1 MWRASDPERA
11 ASRRRRRSETIP
23 DHRPPGWILYR
34 YLAREVA
41 GPTFFSLVGLTGV
54 VLTKELLGYSDLVIN
69 RGLGGDAVLQIAFY
83 QIVPLL
89 TLVFPLA
96 VLMGVLIALGRLGA
110 DLEILI
116 LETLGVRA
124 TRLAGPIGS
133 LAIVLALICLG
144 LSLVASPWASRS
156 LDEALLAMSRENP
169 AAQMRAG
176 KVNRFGDWRL
186 QAREVSA
193 RGDQLRNVLLW
204 MPVLGDTIFASRG
217 TLTANADGG
226 IDMTLQDGRAFLEP
240 RSGPR
245 HLEFDMLSAT
255 LPESSKPIERDEDE
269 QIQGMSLAELGERG
283 QRELERGARYPEHA
297 VEWHRRLATP
307 VTTLIF
313 GLIAIPLFLTRKE
326 YSRSAGGVWGLGT
339 IVAYFGMVQLG
350 DGLIQDGTLSAVMG
364 VWLPN
369 LVIAAIGLWL
379 FSTIARQ
386 GVFGREVDRQRGGSP
401 PRTQRQFKGARRFAL
416 QRYVAGRFVQFA
428 LLAFGILLT
437 AYLLIDLLE
446 RLSWFAKY
454 EATALEVARFY
465 GARIPLLASRVIP
478 MSLLVGTAL
487 TASHLA
493 VQGELMGMRSCGIP
507 APAALAPVLVLCSAV
522 VPLFFVLNNEI
533 IPRAS
538 ERQDEIKRTEI
549 KVRSAESEARRAA
562 KRANRREA
570 RAPIWYRAS
579 GQLFQV
585 GMMDVDRGVAEDI
598 AIFELEKTGL
608 PVQRTIARS
617 ARHIG
622 KGNWRLHQPRHF
634 ELEGDLFYEGEAVSF
649 ARLGKEVPAEVDTM
663 HYSLAKLRS
672 EIAAVEA
679 NDLDATTLRV
689 DYHAK
694 MAAPLACIVLPA
706 IVLFFA
712 VMGPPFPTSSTTLL
726 VSGALG
732 VGSVLMNGT
741 GASLGYGG
749 ALPAWLAGWGPTL
762 ILTGLAVGLALRVRS
777 QSR

>member
-1 MWRASDPERA
+1 
-11 ASRRRRRSETIP
+11 
-23 DHRPPGWILYR
+23 
-34 YLAREVA
+34 
-41 GPTFFSLVGLTGV
+41 

-69 RGLGGDAVLQIAFY
+69 RGLGADAVAQIAFY
-83 QIVPLL
+83 QIVPLV

-96 VLMGVLIALGRLGA
+96 VLMGALVALGRLGA

-124 TRLAGPIGS
+124 TRLAGPIG
-133 LAIVLALICLG
+133 VLAVALSLVCLW
-144 LSLVASPWASRS
+144 LSLVAAPWASRS
-156 LDEALLAMSRENP
+156 LDAALLEMSRENP

-176 KVNRFGDWRL
+176 KVNRFGQWRL

-193 RGDQLRNVLLW
+193 RGDKLKNVLLW
-204 MPVLGDTIFASRG
+204 MPSLGDTVFAKRG
-217 TLTANADGG
+217 TLQANDEGG
-226 IDMTLQDGRAFLEP
+226 IYMTLENGRAFLEP

-245 HLEFDMLSAT
+245 HLEFETLSAT
-255 LPESSKPIERDEDE
+255 LPDSSRPIERDDEDRR
-269 QIQGMSLAELGERG
+269 QGMSLAELAAGV
-283 QRELERGARYPEHA
+283 REEIKRKRRYPEHL

-350 DGLIQDGTLSAVMG
+350 DGLIQNKTLSAAAG

-369 LVIAAIGLWL
+369 FIVAALGLSM
-379 FSTIARQ
+379 FSTIASK
-386 GVFGREVDRQRGGSP
+386 GVFGREVDRQRGGSK
-401 PRTQRQFKGARRFAL
+401 PRQQKHFKGPRRWAL
-416 QRYVAGRFVQFA
+416 QRYVAGRFLQFA
-428 LLAFGILLT
+428 LLAFGVLLS
-437 AYLLIDLLE
+437 AYLLIDILE

-454 EATALEVARFY
+454 EATAMEVVRFY
-465 GARIPLLASRVIP
+465 GARVPLLASRVIP
-478 MSLLVGTAL
+478 MSLLVATAL
-487 TASHLA
+487 TASDLA
-493 VQGELMGMRSCGIP
+493 AQGELMGMRSCGIP
-507 APAALAPVLVLCSAV
+507 AVRALAPVLVLCALV

-549 KVRSAESEARRAA
+549 KVRSAEAEARRAA
-562 KRANRREA
+562 RRAARREP
-570 RAPIWYRAS
+570 RAPVWYRDS

-585 GMMDVDRGVAEDI
+585 GKLDVKRGAAEDI

-608 PVQRTIARS
+608 PVRRTVAKS
-617 ARHIG
+617 ARYVG
-622 KGNWRLHQPRHF
+622 KGNWRLREARHF
-634 ELEGDLFYEGEAVSF
+634 EFKQDRFFEMAAVPF

-663 HYSLAKLRS
+663 HFSLEQLTE
-672 EIAAVEA
+672 EIKEVEA
-679 NDLDATTLRV
+679 NDLDATALWV

-694 MAAPLACIVLPA
+694 LAAPFACIVLPA

-712 VMGPPFPTSSTTLL
+712 VMGPPFPASSTTLL

-732 VGSVLMNGT
+732 VGTVLMNGT

-749 ALPAWLAGWGPTL
+749 AVPPIVAGWGPTV
-762 ILTGLAVGLALRVRS
+762 ITIALALGLGLRVGS